1 MIAKTASVYKKTS
14 GKSDYIFFIK
24 DYFSLVKPKVMTLV
38 VFTAFV
44 GIFVAPV
51 SIHHS
56 LAFVS
61 IFCIALGS
69 GAAGAFNMWYE
80 SELDFKMLRTRK
92 RPLPSEK
99 IKKTEALGIAIFFSF
114 ISVYVMAIAISYYAA
129 AFLAFSIFFY
139 VVIYTMWLKP
149 RTKYNIVIGGAAGA
163 FPPAIGWLSVTGS
176 LDVLPF
182 LMFLIIF
189 MWTPPHFW
197 ALSIYCLKD
206 YKSAGFPMLPVI
218 SGVKKTKEQIVIYSI
233 LMFLVTLLPF
243 ILGYFG
249 IIYLILSLILGIYFI
264 YHSFKV
270 YFDNKKS
277 ENKSIKMF
285 LYSIIYLYILFLG
298 MILDHL
304 NLLNLLW

>member
-1 MIAKTASVYKKTS
+1 MISKATSVNKKNS
-14 GKSDYIFFIK
+14 LKYDYIFFIK

-51 SIHHS
+51 TIHPWI
-56 LAFVS
+56 AFIS

-80 SELDFKMLRTRK
+80 TDLDLKMIRTRK
-92 RPLPSEK
+92 RVLPSAK
-99 IKKTEALGIAIFFSF
+99 IKKNEALGIAIFFSF
-114 ISVYVMAIAISYYAA
+114 ISIYVMALTVSYYAA
-129 AFLAFSIFFY
+129 AFLALSIFFY
-139 VVIYTMWLKP
+139 
-149 RTKYNIVIGGAAGA
+149 IVIGGAAGA
-163 FPPAIGWLSVTGS
+163 FPPAIGWLSVTGT
-176 LDVLPF
+176 LDTLPF

-197 ALSIYCLKD
+197 ALSLYCLKD
-206 YKSAGFPMLPVI
+206 YKSAGFPMLPVV
-218 SGVKKTKEQIVIYSI
+218 SGIKKTKDQIVIYSI

-243 ILGYFG
+243 FLGYFG
-249 IIYLILSLILGIYFI
+249 FVYLIISILLGLYFI
-264 YHSFKV
+264 FHSLKV
-270 YFDNKKS
+270 YFDNKP

-298 MILDHL
+298 MIIDHL
-304 NLLNLLW
+304 KLLN

>member
-1 MIAKTASVYKKTS
+1 MIAKTASIYKKTS
-14 GKSDYIFFIK
+14 TDSDYIFFIK
-24 DYFSLVKPKVMTLV
+24 EYFSLVKPKVMTLV
-38 VFTAFV
+38 VFTAFT
-44 GIFVAPV
+44 GIFIAPV
-51 SIHHS
+51 TIHPWI
-56 LAFVS
+56 AFIS

-80 SELDFKMLRTRK
+80 KELDLKMLRTRK
-92 RPLPSEK
+92 RPLPSK
-99 IKKTEALGIAIFFSF
+99 VIKKNEALGIAIFLSF
-114 ISVYVMAIAISYYAA
+114 ISVYVMALTVSYYAA

-197 ALSIYCLKD
+197 ALSLYCLKD
-206 YKSAGFPMLPVI
+206 YKTAGFPMLPVV
-218 SGVKKTKEQIVIYSI
+218 SGIKKTKEQIVNYSI
-233 LMFLVTLLPF
+233 LMFLITLIPF

-249 IIYLILSLILGIYFI
+249 MVYLFSSLILGLYFI
-264 YHSFKV
+264 FHSFKV
-270 YFDNKKS
+270 YFDKGA

-285 LYSIIYLYILFLG
+285 LYSIIYLYFLFLS
-298 MILDHL
+298 MIIDHL
-304 NLLNLLW
+304 GLFN

>member
-1 MIAKTASVYKKTS
+1 MIAKTASIYKKTS
-14 GKSDYIFFIK
+14 TDSDYIFFIK
-24 DYFSLVKPKVMTLV
+24 EYFSLVKPKVMTLV
-38 VFTAFV
+38 VFTAFT
-44 GIFVAPV
+44 GIFIAPV
-51 SIHHS
+51 TIHPWI
-56 LAFVS
+56 AFIS

-80 SELDFKMLRTRK
+80 KELDLKMLRTRK
-92 RPLPSEK
+92 RPLPSK
-99 IKKTEALGIAIFFSF
+99 VIKKNEALGIAIFLSF
-114 ISVYVMAIAISYYAA
+114 ISVYVMALTVSYYAA

-197 ALSIYCLKD
+197 ALSLYCLKD
-206 YKSAGFPMLPVI
+206 YKTAGFPMLPVV
-218 SGVKKTKEQIVIYSI
+218 SGIKKTKEQIVIYSI
-233 LMFLVTLLPF
+233 LMFLITLIPF

-249 IIYLILSLILGIYFI
+249 MVYLFSSLILGLYFI
-264 YHSFKV
+264 FHSFKV
-270 YFDNKKS
+270 YFDKGA

-298 MILDHL
+298 MIIDHL
-304 NLLNLLW
+304 KLLN

>member
-1 MIAKTASVYKKTS
+1 MITKTASYYKKVS
-14 GKSDYIFFIK
+14 NEPNYIFFIK

-51 SIHHS
+51 NIHPW

-80 SELDFKMLRTRK
+80 SDLDFKMLRTRK
-92 RPLPSEK
+92 RALPSEI
-99 IKKTEALGIAIFFSF
+99 IKKTEALGIAIFLSF
-114 ISVYVMAIAISYYAA
+114 ISVYVMAVTISYYAA

-139 VVIYTMWLKP
+139 VVIYTIWLKP
-149 RTKYNIVIGGAAGA
+149 KTKYNIVIGGAAGA

-206 YKSAGFPMLPVI
+206 YKSAGFPMLPVV

-249 IIYLILSLILGIYFI
+249 VIYLFLSIVLGIYFI
-264 YHSFKV
+264 YHSLKV
-270 YFDNKKS
+270 YFDNNKNEK
-277 ENKSIKMF
+277 KSIKMF

-298 MILDHL
+298 MIIDRL
-304 NLLNLLW
+304 NLLN

>member
-1 MIAKTASVYKKTS
+1 MIAKTASIYKKTS
-14 GKSDYIFFIK
+14 TDSDYIFFIK
-24 DYFSLVKPKVMTLV
+24 EYFSLVKPKVMTLV
-38 VFTAFV
+38 VFTAFT
-44 GIFVAPV
+44 GIFIAPV
-51 SIHHS
+51 TIHPWI
-56 LAFVS
+56 AFIS

-80 SELDFKMLRTRK
+80 KELDLKMLRTRK
-92 RPLPSEK
+92 RPLPSK
-99 IKKTEALGIAIFFSF
+99 VIKKNEALGIAIFLSF
-114 ISVYVMAIAISYYAA
+114 ISVYVMALTVSYYAA

-197 ALSIYCLKD
+197 ALSLYCLKD
-206 YKSAGFPMLPVI
+206 YKTAGFPMLPVV
-218 SGVKKTKEQIVIYSI
+218 SGIKKTKEQIVIYSI
-233 LMFLVTLLPF
+233 LMFLITLIPF

-249 IIYLILSLILGIYFI
+249 MVYLFSSLILGLYFI
-264 YHSFKV
+264 FHSFKV
-270 YFDNKKS
+270 YFDKGA

-285 LYSIIYLYILFLG
+285 LYSIIYLYFLFLS
-298 MILDHL
+298 MIIDHL
-304 NLLNLLW
+304 GLFN

>member
-1 MIAKTASVYKKTS
+1 MIAKTASIYKKNS
-14 GKSDYIFFIK
+14 AKSDYIVFIK

-44 GIFVAPV
+44 GIYLAPV
-51 SIHHS
+51 TIHPWI
-56 LAFVS
+56 AFVS

-80 SELDFKMLRTRK
+80 TDLDLKMLRTKK

-99 IKKTEALGIAIFFSF
+99 IEKNEALGIAIFLSF
-114 ISVYVMAIAISYYAA
+114 ISIYVMALTVSYYAA

-139 VVIYTMWLKP
+139 VVIYTIWLKP

-176 LDVLPF
+176 LDILPII
-182 LMFLIIF
+182 MFLIIF

-206 YKSAGFPMLPVI
+206 YKSAGFPMLPVA
-218 SGVKKTKEQIVIYSI
+218 SGIKKTKEQIVIYSI

-243 ILGYFG
+243 LLGYFG
-249 IIYLILSLILGIYFI
+249 LVYLIVSIPLGLYFI
-264 YHSFKV
+264 FHSFKV
-270 YFDNKKS
+270 YSDRGNKKS
-277 ENKSIKMF
+277 SIKMF
-285 LYSIIYLYILFLG
+285 LYSIVYLYSLFLG
-298 MILDHL
+298 MIIDHL
-304 NLLNLLW
+304 NIFNLL

>member
-1 MIAKTASVYKKTS
+1 MVAKTISANKKLSENS
-14 GKSDYIFFIK
+14 GYILFFK

-44 GIFVAPV
+44 SIFVAPV
-51 SIHHS
+51 SIHPWI
-56 LAFVS
+56 AFVS

-80 SELDFKMLRTRK
+80 TDLDLKMIRTRK
-92 RPLPSEK
+92 RVLPSAK

-114 ISVYVMAIAISYYAA
+114 ISIYVMALTVSYYAA

-139 VVIYTMWLKP
+139 VVIYTIWLKP

-163 FPPAIGWLSVTGS
+163 FPPAIGWLSVTGT
-176 LDVLPF
+176 LDTLPF

-197 ALSIYCLKD
+197 ALSLYCLKD
-206 YKSAGFPMLPVI
+206 YKSAGFPMLPVV
-218 SGVKKTKEQIVIYSI
+218 SGIKKTKEQIVIYSI

-243 ILGYFG
+243 FLGYFG
-249 IIYLILSLILGIYFI
+249 FVYLIISILLGLYFI
-264 YHSFKV
+264 FHSLKV
-270 YFDNKKS
+270 YFDNKP

-298 MILDHL
+298 MIIDHL
-304 NLLNLLW
+304 KLLN